1 MSSSYDIC
9 IQCLGN
15 LNYLS
20 SFLLKDLINFTVGPC
35 WLFFIFFLAVLGLH
49 CLRASSLVVVCGF
62 LVVVS
67 RFLYL
72 QNMGSRARGLR
83 SCSSWASLPCLNVG
97 S

>member
-35 WLFFIFFLAVLGLH
+35 WLFIYLFFGCAD
-49 CLRASSLVVVCGF
+49 SSLLAGFFSSCGMW
-62 LVVVS
+62 VS
-67 RFLYL
+67 GCGE
-72 QNMGSRARGLR
+72 Q
-83 SCSSWASLPCLNVG
+83 ASLVAEHGL
-97 S
+97 